1 MAQQHYDWVPF
12 FQELA
17 AKIGKFKNQRDL
29 FNKKVTKAYNNYY
42 QSTQTLRNKETK
54 DEELLNNID
63 PFNLFIKIT
72 RLTPRIKSDEEGNR
86 VRLLRALK
94 KEFELSSELPK
105 NFTGVPTARRG
116 KYISLNIDRS
126 DDTVDTIWDSFVYAM
141 EYSEDPDNT
150 TIQNKLIEKLD
161 KLVKFKDAR
170 FNITIILFLICPE
183 VFFTLDKKAKDYL
196 CANNNELSPQLREDV
211 KGVIAE
217 IKNGLL
223 TPNYLKLCQ
232 SLRKEALN
240 IVGQE
245 YPLVSLSY
253 RAYSSSS
260 TPSKSKVNKSVKS
273 QKDIASHLPY
283 AYNRIFFGAP
293 GTGKSYLLNQQLKQC
308 IKDYGA
314 EFERITFF
322 PDLYYSNFFGTYKP
336 CGDDKGRI
344 IYKFIPGPFL
354 RLLVDSYKNAS
365 PHILVIEEINRAK
378 ASSVFGELF
387 QLLDRN
393 EEGFSEYEVAI
404 SEDVRKY
411 FDENLKGQV
420 IKKLKLPSNFYIW
433 ATMNSADQGVYV
445 LDAAFKRRWTFE
457 YLPIDSKEP
466 PTQGEIYVKGDS
478 NKLIWDKLRKSIN
491 KVLSEECRV
500 NEDKLLGAYF
510 LNKSE
515 LESAE
520 KFNSAMKNKV
530 MMYLFEDV
538 AKGFRQQVFSGDCS
552 RLSKL
557 QEQYDNIGIKIF
569 ADSILN
575 EYESN
580 MSKS

>member
-17 AKIGKFKNQRDL
+17 AKIGTFKNQRDL
-29 FNKKVTKAYNNYY
+29 FNEKVTKAYKNFDQN
-42 QSTQTLRNKETK
+42 TQTRRNKKTK
-54 DEELLNNID
+54 NDPLLNNID

-72 RLTPRIKSDEEGNR
+72 RLTSGQESGKEGNR
-86 VRLLRALK
+86 VKLLRALK

-105 NFTGVPTARRG
+105 NFTGVPTDGRG
-116 KYISLNIDRS
+116 RYISLNTDRS
-126 DDTVDTIWDSFVYAM
+126 DDTVDTIWDSFVYAL
-141 EYSEDPDNT
+141 EYSEDPNNT
-150 TIQNKLIEKLD
+150 IIQNKLIEKLD
-161 KLVKFKDAR
+161 KLVKFKDAK
-170 FNITIILFLICPE
+170 FNVTIVLFLICPE
-183 VFFTLDKKAKDYL
+183 VFFTLDGTVRRYFKQSND
-196 CANNNELSPQLREDV
+196 LSLQLREAANTV
-211 KGVIAE
+211 CKE
-217 IKNGLL
+217 INNGQL
-223 TPNYLKLCQ
+223 TLKYLQLCQ

-240 IVGQE
+240 IVGKE
-245 YPLVSLSY
+245 HPLVSLSY
-253 RAYSSSS
+253 HAYKRQE
-260 TPSKSKVNKSVKS
+260 SKSNKSVNTK
-273 QKDIASHLPY
+273 KDVAPHHLPY

-308 IKDYGA
+308 IEEYEAK
-314 EFERITFF
+314 FERVTFF
-322 PDLYYSNFFGTYKP
+322 PDLYYSNFFGAYKP
-336 CGDDKGRI
+336 CSDDKGRI

-354 RLLVDSYKNAS
+354 RLLVDSYKNPS

-378 ASSVFGELF
+378 AASVFGELF

-393 EEGFSEYEVAI
+393 EEGISEYGVTI

-411 FDENLKGQV
+411 FDDNLKGRD
-420 IKKLKLPSNFYIW
+420 IKELKLPSNFYIW

-457 YLPIDSKEP
+457 YLPIDSKVP
-466 PTQGEIYVKGDS
+466 PAQGVIYVKGDS

-491 KVLSEECRV
+491 KVLSEEVRV

>member
-17 AKIGKFKNQRDL
+17 TKIEKFKNKRDL
-29 FNKKVTKAYNNYY
+29 FNKKVIEAYTNYY
-42 QSTQTLRNKETK
+42 VSTQTQRNKETRDDK
-54 DEELLNNID
+54 LLNNID
-63 PFNLFIKIT
+63 PFNLFIKIM
-72 RLTPRIKSDEEGNR
+72 RLMPYTKSGEEGNR

-105 NFTGVPTARRG
+105 DYTGIPTNPQFL
-116 KYISLNIDRS
+116 YISPDNRS
-126 DDTVDTIWDSFVYAM
+126 DDTGDTIWDSFVYALK
-141 EYSEDPDNT
+141 YSKDTDNT
-150 TIQNKLIEKLD
+150 TIQNRLIKTLD
-161 KLVKFKDAR
+161 KLIKVRYAKY
-170 FNITIILFLICPE
+170 NITMFLFLIRPE
-183 VFFTLDKKAKDYL
+183 VFFTLDSTAQGYL
-196 CANNNELSPQLREDV
+196 CANNNELSPQLREDAI
-211 KGVIAE
+211 KVIDE
-217 IKNGLL
+217 IGNGLL
-223 TPNYLKLCQ
+223 TPKYLQLCQ

-240 IVGQE
+240 IVGKE
-245 YPLVSLSY
+245 YPLVGLSY
-253 RAYSSSS
+253 RAYSNTLT
-260 TPSKSKVNKSVKS
+260 TPESKSNKSANTK
-273 QKDIASHLPY
+273 KDTVPHLPY

-308 IKDYGA
+308 IEDYEA
-314 EFERITFF
+314 KSERVTFF

-336 CGDDKGRI
+336 CSDDKGRI

-354 RLLVDSYKNAS
+354 RLLVDSYNNAS

-378 ASSVFGELF
+378 AATVFGELF

-393 EEGFSEYEVAI
+393 EEGISEYGVSI
-404 SEDVRKY
+404 PEDARKY
-411 FDENLKGQV
+411 IEDNLKGQD
-420 IKKLKLPSNFYIW
+420 IKELKLPSNFYIW

-466 PTQGEIYVKGDS
+466 PAQGDIYVKGNS

-515 LESAE
+515 LDSAE

-557 QEQYDNIGIKIF
+557 QEQYDSIGIEIF
-569 ADSILN
+569 AESILN

>member
-1 MAQQHYDWVPF
+1 MAQQQYDWVPF

-17 AKIGKFKNQRDL
+17 TKIEKFKNKRDL
-29 FNKKVTKAYNNYY
+29 FNKKVEKAYENYY
-42 QSTQTLRNKETK
+42 ESTQTQRNKETR
-54 DEELLNNID
+54 DDNLLKNID
-63 PFNLFIKIT
+63 PFNLFIKIM
-72 RLTPRIKSDEEGNR
+72 RLMPYTNSGEEGNR
-86 VRLLRALK
+86 IRLLRALK

-105 NFTGVPTARRG
+105 DYNGIPTNTQSL
-116 KYISLNIDRS
+116 YISHDDRS
-126 DDTVDTIWDSFVYAM
+126 DDTGDTIWDSFVYALQ
-141 EYSEDPDNT
+141 YSKDLDNT
-150 TIQNKLIEKLD
+150 TIQNKLIKTLD
-161 KLVKFKDAR
+161 KLIKVRYAKY
-170 FNITIILFLICPE
+170 NITMFLFLIRPE
-183 VFFTLDKKAKDYL
+183 VFFTLDSTAQDYL
-196 CANNNELSPQLREDV
+196 SANNNELSPQLREDA
-211 KGVIAE
+211 KKVIDE
-217 IKNGLL
+217 IENGLL
-223 TPNYLKLCQ
+223 TTKYLQLCQ

-240 IVGQE
+240 FVGKE
-245 YPLVSLSY
+245 HPLVSLSHH
-253 RAYSSSS
+253 AYKNSPETQESNS
-260 TPSKSKVNKSVKS
+260 NKSVNTK
-273 QKDIASHLPY
+273 KDVAPHLPY

-293 GTGKSYLLNQQLKQC
+293 GTGKSYLLNRQLKQC

-314 EFERITFF
+314 EYERVTFF

-354 RLLVDSYKNAS
+354 RLLVDSYKNPS

-378 ASSVFGELF
+378 AASVFGELF

-393 EEGFSEYEVAI
+393 EEGISEYGVTI

-411 FDENLKGQV
+411 FDDNLKGRD
-420 IKKLKLPSNFYIW
+420 IKELKLPSNFYIW

-457 YLPIDSKEP
+457 YLPIDSDEP
-466 PTQGEIYVKGDS
+466 PAQGDIYVKGDS

-491 KVLSEECRV
+491 KVLSEEFRV

-515 LESAE
+515 LDSTE

-538 AKGFRQQVFSGDCS
+538 AKGFRHQVFSGDCS

-557 QEQYDNIGIKIF
+557 QEQYDNDGIKIF
-569 ADSILN
+569 AISILN